1 MHRVAAVSYAPA
13 DAQTAALSARTG
25 ESTAAAVSARLAI
38 DGGPAVRSAP
48 FPQPGQPAPAADQRP
63 VEAFERELAAFLDG
77 ERVVVACASHAS
89 AFSLAF
95 RVAGLEGCEAVVPA
109 LHAGAVAR
117 ALLAAELR
125 PAPAEVDPETANLAA
140 RGLARA
146 AGDQTRGLVVTHAFG
161 HPAGMRDL
169 LRLAERRELAVIEDI
184 TAVLGGAYAGS
195 AAGTLGRVAA
205 LGFGAGHLLTGG
217 GGEAGGAVIVAD
229 EEEAARV
236 REWRAEAATE
246 PAETSVRVALA
257 ELRDA
262 RQALQVRREAAWHL
276 TERLR
281 GCRGLAAMPHGRWI
295 RHGYD
300 RYVVRL
306 RSMLWRRS
314 IEETVE
320 ALRAEGIPC
329 ALAVGPPLHRDREVR
344 AALGEDDVRLSDE
357 HFAAAS
363 LLPRELLAIPLSG
376 AETSSDMDD
385 VAEALCKIAQA
396 STDELGAGPGG
407 AGR

>member
-1 MHRVAAVSYAPA
+1 M
-13 DAQTAALSARTG
+13 
-25 ESTAAAVSARLAI
+25 SARLAI
-38 DGGPAVRSAP
+38 DGGSAVRSAP
-48 FPQPGQPAPAADQRP
+48 FPKAGQPAPAADQRP

-89 AFSLAF
+89 ALSLAF
-95 RVAGLEGCEAVVPA
+95 RVAGLEDCEAVVPA

-117 ALLAAELR
+117 TLLAAKLR

-146 AGDQTRGLVVTHAFG
+146 VGDETRGLVVTHAFG
-161 HPAGMRDL
+161 HPAAMRDL
-169 LRLAERRELAVIEDI
+169 LRLAERSDLTVIEDI
-184 TAVLGGAYAGS
+184 TAALGGAYAGS
-195 AAGTLGRVAA
+195 SAGTLGSVAS

-217 GGEAGGAVIVAD
+217 AGEASGAVIVAG

-236 REWRAEAATE
+236 REWRAAAAAE
-246 PAETSVRVALA
+246 PAEASVRVALA

-262 RQALQVRREAAWHL
+262 EQALQVRREAAWHL

-281 GCRGLAAMPHGRWI
+281 GCRGLVAMPHGRWI

-306 RSMLWRRS
+306 RSMLWRRP
-314 IEETVE
+314 IEETVA
-320 ALRAEGIPC
+320 ALRAEGMLC
-329 ALAVGPPLHRDREVR
+329 ALAMWPSLHRDREVR
-344 AALGEDDVRLSDE
+344 AALGEDDARLSDE
-357 HFAAAS
+357 HFVAAS

-376 AETSSDMDD
+376 VETSADMDD
-385 VAEALCKIAQA
+385 VAEALLKIAQA
-396 STDELGAGPGG
+396 STDELGARPGG